1 MFSWSFNPVP
11 QNGLGSFPF
20 ARRYSGNHFCFLFLR
35 VLRCFSSPSSSRDTY
50 VFGIRCHPSWMT
62 GSPIRISADLC
73 FLTAPRSVSP
83 FGASFLGPGGQA
95 FPRTP
100 FPPYSLSFRIPFLSV
115 SFFPTPSVIAFL
127 FAFLDSGFQGPSL
140 FSEIL
145 RSLKTEQETFFV
157 LLLSP

>member
-1 MFSWSFNPVP
+1 MVPPASDRIPRVLPYSGSHSPSLIFRLRGSHPLRLTFPCHSTRLALMLSWSFNPVP
-11 QNGLGSFPF
+11 KNGLGCFPF

-83 FGASFLGPGGQA
+83 FGASFFSPRWPGIH
-95 FPRTP
+95 RTP
-100 FPPYSLSFRIPFLSV
+100 FP
-115 SFFPTPSVIAFL
+115 T
-127 FAFLDSGFQGPSL
+127 
-140 FSEIL
+140 
-145 RSLKTEQETFFV
+145 
-157 LLLSP
+157 

>member
-1 MFSWSFNPVP
+1 MTDGPACFRPDSSCPAVLRIPLTFAHFEYGALTLSRSPFHVIPLDSLLMLSWSFNPVP
-11 QNGLGSFPF
+11 KNGLGCFPF

-83 FGASFLGPGGQA
+83 FGASFFSPRWLGIH
-95 FPRTP
+95 RTP
-100 FPPYSLSFRIPFLSV
+100 FP
-115 SFFPTPSVIAFL
+115 T
-127 FAFLDSGFQGPSL
+127 
-140 FSEIL
+140 
-145 RSLKTEQETFFV
+145 
-157 LLLSP
+157 

>member
-1 MFSWSFNPVP
+1 MVPPTSHKVSRVSWYFGYCLSLFVFPYGAFTLSGRLSQYRSGNSEYNLL
-11 QNGLGSFPF
+11 QSLTLQCTHRSLGSFPF

-83 FGASFLGPGGQA
+83 FGASFFSPRWPGIH
-95 FPRTP
+95 RTP
-100 FPPYSLSFRIPFLSV
+100 FP
-115 SFFPTPSVIAFL
+115 T
-127 FAFLDSGFQGPSL
+127 
-140 FSEIL
+140 
-145 RSLKTEQETFFV
+145 
-157 LLLSP
+157 

>member
-1 MFSWSFNPVP
+1 MVPACSVKVPRVSTYSGYRHVNSSFAYGAFTLSGRLSQYRSGNSEYNLL
-11 QNGLGSFPF
+11 QSLTLQCTHRSLGSFPF

-83 FGASFLGPGGQA
+83 FGASFFSPRWPGIH
-95 FPRTP
+95 RTP
-100 FPPYSLSFRIPFLSV
+100 FP
-115 SFFPTPSVIAFL
+115 T
-127 FAFLDSGFQGPSL
+127 
-140 FSEIL
+140 
-145 RSLKTEQETFFV
+145 
-157 LLLSP
+157 

>member
-1 MFSWSFNPVP
+1 MLSWSFNPVP
-11 QNGLGSFPF
+11 KNGLGCFPF

-50 VFGIRCHPSWMT
+50 VFGIRCHPSSMT

-73 FLTAPRSVSP
+73 FLTDPRSVSP
-83 FGASFLGPGGQA
+83 FGASFFSPRSPRSHRPPFSLYSIRFA
-95 FPRTP
+95 FTLLPVFS
-100 FPPYSLSFRIPFLSV
+100 FPTTFVIDLLSV
-115 SFFPTPSVIAFL
+115 FLVFSFQRSF
-127 FAFLDSGFQGPSL
+127 L

-145 RSLKTEQETFFV
+145 RSLKTEQETF